1 MSIAKNQRRKQKR
14 RRQQT
19 PAQKQIK
26 LRQLAQ
32 TQNSLL
38 TFSRSHPLCAAAT
51 VLCAL
56 ILLAI
61 FMPNSFQDLQQ
72 AAEPFTDQT
81 KPLGDSERVPDSY
94 GKNMLLQTFA
104 ADGNVQYQVQA
115 ESMQQYL
122 ADNSINLQAPLITL
136 NNQGSS
142 PWIITAKDGLIR
154 PGNGSSDSGS
164 DLRLDEKVL
173 LLKGAVSVTQNLNR
187 NNYVRLSSEALTV
200 YPDAQTVRTKQA
212 VVVETSAF
220 KTQALGV
227 IIDLASGRIEFPK
240 NAQQRVRST
249 FIPTPARP
257 ALSSRS
263 EISMRR
269 GRI

>member
-1 MSIAKNQRRKQKR
+1 MSTAKNQRRKQKR

-26 LRQLAQ
+26 LRQQAQ
-32 TQNSLL
+32 AQNSLL
-38 TFSRSHPLCAAAT
+38 TFSRSHQLRAAAT
-51 VLCAL
+51 VLCTL

-72 AAEPFTDQT
+72 AAVPFTDQT
-81 KPLGDSERVPDSY
+81 TPLGESERVPDSY

-115 ESMQQYL
+115 KSMQQYL

-142 PWIITAKDGLIR
+142 PWIVTAKDGLIR
-154 PGNGSSDSGS
+154 PGKDSSGS

-173 LLKGAVSVTQNLNR
+173 LLNGAVSVTQNFNR
-187 NNYVRLSSEALTV
+187 NDYVRLSSEALTV

-220 KTQALGV
+220 KTKALGV

-249 FIPTPARP
+249 FIPTPARS

-263 EISMRR
+263 KISMRR
-269 GRI
+269 GQI